1 MKLCMIV
8 QKGFQC
14 FNYNIIM
21 FENKVVQSNINV
33 KALTM
38 KGSFFKGILT
48 LMKVSDTY

>member
-1 MKLCMIV
+1 MNFCMIG

-21 FENKVVQSNINV
+21 SQNKVVQCNINV
-33 KALTM
+33 KALSM
-38 KGSFFKGILT
+38 KGTFFKGILT